1 MSQNT
6 LTGKRVLITHAH
18 AFMGPVL
25 CEVPLGR

>member
-18 AFMGPVL
+18 AFMGLVL